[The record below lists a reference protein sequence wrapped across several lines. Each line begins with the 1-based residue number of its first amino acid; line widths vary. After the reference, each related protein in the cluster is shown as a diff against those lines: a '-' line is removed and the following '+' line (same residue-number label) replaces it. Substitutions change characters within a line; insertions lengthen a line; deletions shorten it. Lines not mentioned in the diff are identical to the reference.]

1 MAALAS
7 RAPRVRVAALMLIDG
22 KVVVVRHR
30 FGQDTYHLLPGGG
43 VEFGET
49 LAGALQREV
58 LEETGLVCEVGR
70 PLILNDTIAP
80 NGERHVV
87 NITFEVNIV
96 GGALTGLPQDERVEH
111 VDLIAPTKLCEL
123 DFRPPIA
130 DRIVQAIESGAG
142 WECMYAGSVY
152 KAG

>member
-1 MAALAS
+1 M
-7 RAPRVRVAALMLIDG
+7 PRVRVAALMLMDE

-30 FGQDTYHLLPGGG
+30 FGQETYHLLPGGG
-43 VEFGET
+43 VDFGET
-49 LAGALQREV
+49 LATALQREV

-80 NGERHVV
+80 SGDRHIV
-87 NITFEVNIV
+87 NITFEARIV
-96 GGALTGLPQDERVEH
+96 GGTVSDQPQDERVEQ
-111 VDLIAPTKLCEL
+111 VDLVTPTQLGEL

-130 DRIVQAIESGAG
+130 DQIVQALKAGDG

-152 KAG
+152 TAS